1 MMDIG
6 AAIKFYREAHHLTQ
20 KELADKLSISPSTIG
35 MYEQNRRIPDI
46 TTLANMSKIFDVS
59 IEYLLGLEKSDSKGN
74 CDNFFYEKG
83 LANWNIKT
91 KAKELGLS
99 YEDVLQRTDIERER
113 FDALWFGNAQ
123 PFAEELLRFSE
134 VLNVSIDFLLDNSQR
149 EKITAEE
156 EIILMHYK
164 QYPHEIMDLLNSFC
178 SLSKKNR
185 TILLGKCFELEEHIT
200 QSAPPPSTADDRLS
214 KPLVKQ

>member
-1 MMDIG
+1 MDIG

-149 EKITAEE
+149 EKMTAEE
-156 EIILMHYK
+156 EIILIYYK
-164 QYPHEIMDLLNSFC
+164 QYPDEIMDLLNSFC

-185 TILLGKCFELEEHIT
+185 TILLGRCFELEEHIT
-200 QSAPPPSTADDRLS
+200 QSAPPSTADDRLS